1 MDRRFRNAAA
11 LAAAALA
18 ATFALAWPARA
29 QFAAQAPAAPAAN
42 AVAGAPGAAGN
53 AAASG
58 ANAGPGAGVGP
69 GVASPGAATPAS
81 TPVAANDPAAV
92 RIRAAV
98 DAWLRGRFK
107 VDEVRRTPVP
117 GIWEVRIG
125 SDLMYADEQGQY
137 VFVEGQMVEMRSNR
151 SLTQER
157 VEQLSSIQWKD
168 LPLDIA
174 LKQVNGKGRRVVA
187 VFEDPNCPH
196 CRNTRRELNKIDD
209 LTIYTFTYPIL
220 AADSEQKVRQAWC
233 ASDKLKAWNEL
244 VMEGKVPGNPGT
256 CAAADKALE
265 RTMELGRKLRVQGT
279 PTLFFANGKRI
290 PGGLPGPAL
299 QKMVDENSRAS

>member
-1 MDRRFRNAAA
+1 MDRRFRNATA
-11 LAAAALA
+11 LAAAAVA

-29 QFAAQAPAAPAAN
+29 QFAAPTAPAAN
-42 AVAGAPGAAGN
+42 AAAPGSPASGGASAPGAGGPTAGG
-53 AAASG
+53 S
-58 ANAGPGAGVGP
+58 
-69 GVASPGAATPAS
+69 ATTPS

-92 RIRAAV
+92 RIRTAV
-98 DAWLRGRFK
+98 DAWLRGRYK
-107 VDEVRRTPVP
+107 VDEVRKTPVP

-125 SDLMYADEQGQY
+125 SDLMYADEQAQY
-137 VFVEGQMVEMRSNR
+137 VFVEGQMVEMRTNR

-209 LTIYTFTYPIL
+209 LTIYTYTYPIL
-220 AADSEQKVRQAWC
+220 TADSEQKVRQAWC
-233 ASDKLKAWNEL
+233 ASDKLKAWNDL
-244 VMEGKVPGNPGT
+244 VMEGKVPGNAGNCP
-256 CAAADKALE
+256 AADKALE

-299 QKMVDENSRAS
+299 QKMVDENSKPS